1 MSNIHYKFS
10 ASAKFR
16 TITFNGLSISLQA
29 TLLQNFMAKL
39 WKFLFLENNFKIA
52 NNYL

>member
-1 MSNIHYKFS
+1 MFRKWSVDMSNIHYKFS

-29 TLLQNFMAKL
+29 ALLQNFCATLYKIL
-39 WKFLFLENNFKIA
+39 SLKNN
-52 NNYL
+52 